1 MTSGNIYI
9 GNFIKAVFEHK
20 DIKINCESFKIPYIF
35 KYVGN
40 NKYIDISDSEKLD
53 YTDNEII
60 SLFIKDIYNMSYTWE
75 VI

>member
-20 DIKINCESFKIPYIF
+20 NIKINSEYFTKPYIF

-40 NKYIDISDSEKLD
+40 NKYIDTSDVEKLD

-60 SLFIKDIYNMSYTWE
+60 SLFTKDIYNMSYTWE

>member
-9 GNFIKAVFEHK
+9 GNFIKAVFDHK
-20 DIKINCESFKIPYIF
+20 DIKINSKYFTKPYIF

-40 NKYIDISDSEKLD
+40 DKYIDTSDSEKLD
-53 YTDNEII
+53 YIDNEII

-75 VI
+75 LI